1 MVESQNTV
9 QDVLSVCHARVTALD
24 YTQFMLKLALVSILL
39 FVGIASLAQKGAYI
53 LERRAVKVGSRSIAV
68 TLVRASLDRVRVG
81 VALANGLVSGNAS
94 LGQIATQAHA
104 LCAINGTFLAA
115 YKGQTGEPYGTV
127 AVDGKWLHL
136 GSAGTRL
143 DVLEDGAFQFVKD
156 DLRVLGSLDASEQ
169 YPNNWYAYGLNQ
181 TPRNANS
188 SYVFTPERGPRL
200 GFPAPSAVIVS
211 GGVITRI
218 AQNEDVQIP
227 AGGFV
232 IALSGNEIN
241 QLGPRFRIGREVA
254 YRVNS
259 RSGQVLEGVQYSLGA
274 GPKLVTNGSVSVDP
288 ESEGFVSSKIL
299 NERGARSA
307 VGFRAKEILF
317 VTMPDA
323 TVSDEAEVMRVLGA
337 TDAMNLDG
345 GASSGLWC
353 GKDIVPTGRKIANAL
368 VLWTK

>member
-1 MVESQNTV
+1 M
-9 QDVLSVCHARVTALD
+9 L
-24 YTQFMLKLALVSILL
+24 LKLALVSLLL
-39 FVGIASLAQKGAYI
+39 FVGLASLAQNGAYT
-53 LERRAVKVGSRSIAV
+53 LERRAVKVGSRSISV
-68 TLVRASLDRVRVG
+68 TVVRAFLDRVQVG
-81 VALANGLVSGNAS
+81 VALANGLVSGNAA
-94 LGQIATQAHA
+94 LAQIASRAHA
-104 LCAINGTFLAA
+104 ICAINGTFLAA

-143 DVLEDGAFQFVKD
+143 DILQDGAFRFWRD
-156 DLRVLGSLDASEQ
+156 DLRVLGSLDGSEQ

-200 GFPAPSAVIVS
+200 GFKAPFAAVVS
-211 GGVITRI
+211 GGSITRI
-218 AQNEDVQIP
+218 ARDEDVQIP
-227 AGGFV
+227 ADGFV

-241 QLGPRFRIGREVA
+241 QLGSRFTVGRNIA

-259 RSGQVLEGVQYSLGA
+259 RSGQSLEGVQYSLGA
-274 GPKLVTNGSVSVDP
+274 GPKLVTNGAVGVNP
-288 ESEGFVSSKIL
+288 EAEGFVSSKIL

-307 VGFRAKEILF
+307 VGLNAKEIIF

-323 TVSDEAEVMRVLGA
+323 TVSDEAEVMRALGA

-353 GKDIVPTGRKIANAL
+353 GKDIVSPGRKIANAL
-368 VLWTK
+368 VLWAK

>member
-1 MVESQNTV
+1 
-9 QDVLSVCHARVTALD
+9 
-24 YTQFMLKLALVSILL
+24 MLKLAVVSLL
-39 FVGIASLAQKGAYI
+39 LCVGIASVAQNGAYA
-53 LERRAVKVGSRSIAV
+53 LERRTVKVGSRSISV
-68 TLVRASLDRVRVG
+68 TVVRASLDRVRVG

-94 LGQIATQAHA
+94 LGQIATRARA
-104 LCAINGTFLAA
+104 VCAINGTFLAA

-127 AVDGKWLHL
+127 AVNGKWLHL

-143 DVLEDGAFQFVKD
+143 DVFEDGTFRFTKD

-200 GFPAPSAVIVS
+200 GFKAPFAAVVS
-211 GGVITRI
+211 GGSITRI

-227 AGGFV
+227 ADGFV

-241 QLGPRFRIGREVA
+241 QLKPRFQVGRKAA

-259 RSGQVLEGVQYSLGA
+259 RSDSSLEGVRYGLGA
-274 GPKLVTNGSVSVDP
+274 GPRLVTNGALSLNP

-299 NERGARSA
+299 FDRGARSA
-307 VGFRAKEILF
+307 VGLNAKEIML
-317 VTMPDA
+317 VTTPDA
-323 TVSDEAEVMRVLGA
+323 TLTDEAEVMRALGA

-353 GKDIVPTGRKIANAL
+353 GKDIVPNGRKIANAL
-368 VLWTK
+368 VLWAK

>member
-1 MVESQNTV
+1 M
-9 QDVLSVCHARVTALD
+9 LLRIALAS
-24 YTQFMLKLALVSILL
+24 ALTW
-39 FVGIASLAQKGAYI
+39 VGIASLAQNNGYT
-53 LERRAVKVGSRSIAV
+53 LEHRAVKVGSRSISV
-68 TLVRASLDRVRVG
+68 TVVRAFLDRVQVG
-81 VALANGLVSGNAS
+81 VALANGLVSANAS
-94 LGQIATQAHA
+94 LSQIATRAHA
-104 LCAINGTFLAA
+104 VCAINGTFLAA

-143 DVLEDGAFQFVKD
+143 DVLEDGTFRFLQD
-156 DLRVLGSLDASEQ
+156 DLRVLGSLDGSEQ

-200 GFPAPSAVIVS
+200 GFKAPFAVIVS
-211 GGVITRI
+211 GSVITRI
-218 AQNEDVQIP
+218 AQNEDVPIP
-227 AGGFV
+227 ADGFV

-241 QLGPRFRIGREVA
+241 QLGPRFTVGRTVA

-259 RSGQVLEGVQYSLGA
+259 RSGQSLEGVQYSLGA
-274 GPKLVTNGSVSVDP
+274 GPKLVTNGTVSVNP

-307 VGFRAKEILF
+307 VGFRAKEIML
-317 VTMPDA
+317 VTMPNA
-323 TVSDEAEVMRVLGA
+323 TVSDGAEVMRALGA

-368 VLWTK
+368 VLWAK